1 LTTYNSLP
9 ALHVSRL
16 NLKNIRQNMVF
27 AWTTVAAQLAGVF
40 MGSVHMAGGMLV
52 HELSVM
58 AVILNGFR
66 LRYI

>member
-1 LTTYNSLP
+1 
-9 ALHVSRL
+9 
-16 NLKNIRQNMVF
+16 MVF